1 MRRVRVHRSLALSA
15 AVLACAVQ
23 ASCAPSATEPGIA
36 ADTPGPLTRAQAQ
49 AFVEQPLADLAISVS
64 EQAEDYANFSEDGA
78 PLVRRTDE
86 GCEYVSTVYHS
97 TLPVDSEGWGAL
109 ARAVRPQMEAWGM
122 DTELLDR
129 VERSA
134 GAGLVGQ
141 NPHHGAE
148 LSVQT
153 WNEHL
158 EVELDGPTAGLE
170 MSVRVPLAESECG

>member
-1 MRRVRVHRSLALSA
+1 MRRGTVHRALALSA

-36 ADTPGPLTRAQAQ
+36 ADTPGPLTRAQAE
-49 AFVEQPLADLAISVS
+49 AFVEEPLADLALSVS
-64 EQAEDYANFSEDGA
+64 EQAGEYANFSEDGA
-78 PLVRRTDE
+78 PVVRSTDG
-86 GCEYVSTVYHS
+86 GCEYVSTIYHS
-97 TLPVDSEGWGAL
+97 TLPVDGEGWGEL

-122 DTELLDR
+122 DTGQLDR
-129 VERSA
+129 EERAA
-134 GAGLVGQ
+134 GAGLVGR

-158 EVELDGPTAGLE
+158 EVELDGPTEGLE
-170 MSVRVPLAESECG
+170 MSVRVPLAASECG